1 MLVFQELILKVDKTK
16 PDVWSIDAAYA
27 VHADCKSYTGA
38 SYTMGQGSFMSISCK
53 QKTNCKSSCEAE
65 LVAVDD
71 CIGSV
76 LRVRHFLLAQGYK
89 PAEIVIILQDNRSAI
104 LLE

>member
-1 MLVFQELILKVDKTK
+1 MNILSKLILKIDKTK

-27 VHADCKSYTGA
+27 VHADCKSHTGG
-38 SYTMGQGSFMSISCK
+38 SFTMGHGSFLSISCK
-53 QKTNCKSSCEAE
+53 QKSNCKSSCEAE

-76 LRVRHFLLAQGYK
+76 LRVRHSY
-89 PAEIVIILQDNRSAI
+89 
-104 LLE
+104 